1 MRTGVVTDPLFLEHD
16 TGHGHPER
24 PDRIPAVV
32 RAIEDLPLSWI
43 EPRSATGN
51 EVLRVHDAAYFE
63 ALSRTTLELEHG
75 DLANIDPDTVVCN
88 ESWPA
93 AVRAA
98 GAALVLGE
106 AWLDGSIDAGFAC
119 IRPPGHHACPGR
131 AMGFCLFNNIAILA
145 KHLQERGKRVAI
157 LDWDVHH
164 GNGTQEIFQDDPE
177 LLFVSLHQWPLWPGT
192 GAAEERG
199 AGNIV
204 NIPLPAGSG
213 DEVYLRA
220 FEEQALPALRDH
232 GPDVVLVSAGFDA
245 HARDPLA
252 GMQLSDEAFGTFTE
266 RLLAKV
272 QRPVLSV
279 LEGGYDLQA
288 LGGGARAHVQALLEA
303 DAP

>member
-1 MRTGVVTDPLFLEHD
+1 MRTGFVTDPVFSRHD
-16 TGHGHPER
+16 TGQGHPER
-24 PDRIPAVV
+24 PARIPAVLE
-32 RAIEDLPLSWI
+32 ALQDLPLI
-43 EPRSATGN
+43 QVDPRDATRP
-51 EVLRVHDAAYFE
+51 ELLRVHAPAYLDA
-63 ALSRTTLELEHG
+63 LEKAVESLGAGLGHL
-75 DLANIDPDTVVCN
+75 DADTAVCP
-88 ESWPA
+88 ESWSA
-93 AVRAA
+93 ARRSA
-98 GAALVLGE
+98 GAALALGE
-106 AWLDGSIDAGFAC
+106 AWLGGSIDAGFAC

-131 AMGFCLFNNIAILA
+131 AMGFCLLNNIAILA
-145 KHLQERGKRVAI
+145 RHLQERGKRVAI

-220 FEEQALPALRDH
+220 FEEQALPALCAH

-252 GMQLSDEAFGTFTE
+252 GMQLSDEAFGTFTK
-266 RLLAKV
+266 RLLAEV

-303 DAP
+303 DVP